1 MNIPAS
7 LVEAT
12 ISGAH
17 TMRVEARVV
26 PAGQTGDDPDG
37 IEIPVL
43 GGDVLL
49 DATADIHGTL
59 QLETEGG
66 KWWPSRVSDP
76 LAPYGRWELFV
87 RRGIDIG
94 NETVWGAGGYF
105 RLDEL
110 EQAEATKGPIMI
122 AAPDRMAAIIDA
134 RFLSPRQLQAGRT
147 VGQVVRELV
156 EEVYPTA
163 EVVFD
168 DATEFATLARSVVVE
183 ESRFEALKEIVTSAG
198 KIWHWDG
205 QGRLQIRSAP
215 DPDRPL
221 WHVRAGAGGV
231 LVEAGRRISR
241 QGVYNAVVARGEG
254 ADLAEPVQAVAV
266 DDGPDSPTRWAAVG
280 DGGFGFVPRFY
291 SSPLIY
297 TEQQA
302 YAAAASLLRRNL
314 GLPYTVDYTQ
324 VPNPLLR
331 PWDPI
336 RVTHDDGTRELHV
349 AQQVTVPLG
358 AETAMQVATQE
369 QSRVLI
375 RRL

>member
-1 MNIPAS
+1 MTTPAPVS
-7 LVEAT
+7 LIESVLA
-12 ISGAH
+12 GAH
-17 TMRVEARVV
+17 TMRVEARAV
-26 PAGQTGDDPDG
+26 PPGQTGDDPDG
-37 IEIPVL
+37 VEIPVL
-43 GGDVLL
+43 GGDIRL
-49 DATADIHGTL
+49 DATADIHADL

-66 KWWPSRVSDP
+66 RWWPRRADDP

-87 RRGIDIG
+87 RRGVDIG
-94 NETVWGAGGYF
+94 SETVWGAGGYF

-110 EQAEATKGPIMI
+110 EQAEATKGPITI
-122 AAPDRMAAIIDA
+122 AASDRMAAIIDA

-156 EEVYPTA
+156 EEVYPAA

-168 DATEFATLARSVVVE
+168 DATEFATLARSVIVE

-231 LVEAGRRISR
+231 LIEPARRLSR

-254 ADLAEPVQAVAV
+254 ADLADPVQAVAV
-266 DDGPDSPTRWAAVG
+266 DTGADSPTRW
-280 DGGFGFVPRFY
+280 GGPFGLVPRFY
-291 SSPLIY
+291 SSPLIA
-297 TEQQA
+297 TEAQA
-302 YAAAASLLRRNL
+302 YQAAVGMLRRNL
-314 GLPYTVDYTQ
+314 GLPYTVDYSQ